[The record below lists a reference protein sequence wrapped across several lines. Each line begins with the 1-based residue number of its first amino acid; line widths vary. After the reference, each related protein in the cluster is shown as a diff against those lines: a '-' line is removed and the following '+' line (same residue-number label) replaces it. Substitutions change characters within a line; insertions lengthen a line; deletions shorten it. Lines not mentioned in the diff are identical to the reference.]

1 MKNPMTFLLAL
12 GMLLSLAACG
22 GTTSGQSPAAPPA
35 GNQAAEEPLETTPE
49 AEQTEQPQHS
59 DDAGGSS
66 ILIAYFTWADNTVV
80 EDPSS
85 VDAEASTSAS
95 VLSPGN
101 AAKLASWIH
110 QEAGGDLH
118 SIVVEEPYSSD
129 YDACLDRAADEK
141 ADNAR
146 PALASHVD
154 NMEDYDIVFLG
165 FPNWWYTLP
174 MPVLTFVEEY
184 DWSGKTVVP
193 FVTHGTGGLSSTI
206 RDLTAAL
213 PEDVTILEPI
223 GVYRPEVD
231 GAQSAVQEW
240 IANLDL
246 ELSQEENS
254 RPQKE
259 ASAETAERIR
269 FVLEDGSEIIV
280 ALNDN
285 PAADALCDML
295 PLELTFEEFNGTEK
309 IAYLP
314 EELPTDGSPDSCD
327 PDVGSLCYYIPWGN
341 LCFFYQDFRS
351 SSSLIPLGQV
361 ESGAELLAQLD
372 LASSVTA
379 QAADV

>member
-1 MKNPMTFLLAL
+1 M
-12 GMLLSLAACG
+12 
-22 GTTSGQSPAAPPA
+22 
-35 GNQAAEEPLETTPE
+35 
-49 AEQTEQPQHS
+49 
-59 DDAGGSS
+59 
-66 ILIAYFTWADNTVV
+66 
-80 EDPSS
+80 
-85 VDAEASTSAS
+85 
-95 VLSPGN
+95 
-101 AAKLASWIH
+101 
-110 QEAGGDLH
+110 
-118 SIVVEEPYSSD
+118 
-129 YDACLDRAADEK
+129 
-141 ADNAR
+141 
-146 PALASHVD
+146 
-154 NMEDYDIVFLG
+154 
-165 FPNWWYTLP
+165 
-174 MPVLTFVEEY
+174 
-184 DWSGKTVVP
+184 
-193 FVTHGTGGLSSTI
+193 
-206 RDLTAAL
+206 
-213 PEDVTILEPI
+213 
-223 GVYRPEVD
+223 
-231 GAQSAVQEW
+231 QEW

-254 RPQKE
+254 RPQEQAAAE
-259 ASAETAERIR
+259 AAERIR